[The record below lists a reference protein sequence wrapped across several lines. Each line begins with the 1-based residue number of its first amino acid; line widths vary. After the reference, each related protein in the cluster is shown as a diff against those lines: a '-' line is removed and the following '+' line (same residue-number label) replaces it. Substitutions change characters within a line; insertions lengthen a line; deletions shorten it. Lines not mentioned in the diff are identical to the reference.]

1 MGAVDETVPVV
12 IAALGIIK
20 RGLDKYMERIP
31 GSVNLS
37 ELQKI
42 TLLEMAHILTLCR
55 PRGRGYNA
63 HGNFEPK

>member
-20 RGLDKYMERIP
+20 RRLDKYMERIP
-31 GSVNLS
+31 GSVNIS

-42 TLLEMAHILTLCR
+42 TLLEMAHIS

-63 HGNFEPK
+63 QGNFEPK